1 MDELVVLYEAV
12 IDRQNTLIKTI
23 AMAMGAEIQD
33 DSSSKDDKYLKP
45 WQVDPSVGGQITPV
59 FGEQEAASLPI
70 NLGYSIIE

>member
-1 MDELVVLYEAV
+1 
-12 IDRQNTLIKTI
+12 
-23 AMAMGAEIQD
+23 MAMGADISE
-33 DSSSKDDKYLKP
+33 DSDSKDDKYLKP